1 MSDSQGERTF
11 RRFFVGR
18 EDGKRRGRSARRPAP
33 TETERQDS
41 GSVGF
46 ACDSA

>member
-1 MSDSQGERTF
+1 MSDSQGEPTF
-11 RRFFVGR
+11 RRFLRGPGGW
-18 EDGKRRGRSARRPAP
+18 EAPGRSARRPAP